1 MKKVKIANH
10 LIDEGEPSFVVVETG
25 TTCNGNLETA
35 LRMVDRAK
43 EAGADA
49 IKFMLIDPDWFMSD
63 RTVLYEYEWSKGR
76 RSENMYEMFKKLMFS
91 AESWKKIRDHC
102 RQQGIIFY
110 VTVDHLPGVD
120 LAEELEVPAYKL
132 SSWDTANFPL
142 IQRMASTR
150 KPMVIDLGPTLLSD
164 IEKLLN
170 VIHREGNTEVI
181 LVHCSHATTDAG
193 LNMRSI
199 PYLQQVFNLPVGYSA
214 DSRDFVSDLLAV
226 ALGARM
232 IEKRLTLER
241 NYPGHHHIKAL
252 EPQEFKE
259 YVTMIRRA
267 EAMLGDY
274 AIKPSP
280 EDLRQKNLYFVSLV
294 AEADIPVGTTITREM
309 LACKRPGTGITPEF
323 MDLLVGRVARR
334 DIKRNELLNWEV
346 V

>member
-10 LIDEGEPSFVVVETG
+10 LIGEGEPGFVVVETG

-76 RSENMYEMFKKLMFS
+76 RSENMYEMFKNLMFS

-170 VIHREGNTEVI
+170 VIHREGKYRG
-181 LVHCSHATTDAG
+181 HPGA
-193 LNMRSI
+193 
-199 PYLQQVFNLPVGYSA
+199 LQPC
-214 DSRDFVSDLLAV
+214 
-226 ALGARM
+226 
-232 IEKRLTLER
+232 
-241 NYPGHHHIKAL
+241 
-252 EPQEFKE
+252 
-259 YVTMIRRA
+259 
-267 EAMLGDY
+267 DY
-274 AIKPSP
+274 
-280 EDLRQKNLYFVSLV
+280 
-294 AEADIPVGTTITREM
+294 
-309 LACKRPGTGITPEF
+309 
-323 MDLLVGRVARR
+323 
-334 DIKRNELLNWEV
+334 
-346 V
+346 